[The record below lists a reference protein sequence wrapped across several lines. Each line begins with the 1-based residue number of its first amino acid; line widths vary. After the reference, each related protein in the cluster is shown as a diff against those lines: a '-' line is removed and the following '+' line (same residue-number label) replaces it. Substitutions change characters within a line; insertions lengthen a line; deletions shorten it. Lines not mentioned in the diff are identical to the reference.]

1 MQGLVFQRLR
11 ELFINLSQKQRVAL
25 ISLSVFTLVSMFLL
39 LVWANRP
46 EYALL
51 YSNLDAGD
59 ASRIIDD
66 LKTNGISYKLKDGG
80 NTVLVPKQDIYELR
94 IKYAGQNL
102 ISSGV
107 VGYELFDKNNLG
119 LTDFM
124 QKVNLKRALEG
135 ELTNTINQIESVV
148 QSRVHLVIPEPA
160 LFEDEKKKST
170 AAVVLKLRPHTQ
182 LDKKQVMGITHLIS
196 GSVEGLEPENVIIV
210 DTFGKVLSKKGAQDD
225 IIGLSSSQYELQQNV
240 EKYLTNKAQTMLDKV
255 LGVNNS
261 IVRVSATL
269 DFEKVTRTTESVDP
283 EKTAVLSEERNEDIE
298 TSVYRPFARVFTLII
313 LVIPGGIIFYFYKN
327 FLYFAIVLVFFKTVA
342 DLYSHIISHK
352 KVYSTEIK

>member
-1 MQGLVFQRLR
+1 MQTLILKRLR

-25 ISLSVFTLVSMFLL
+25 ISLSVFTLISMFLL

-59 ASRIIDD
+59 AFRIIDD

-102 ISSGV
+102 ISSGA

-148 QSRVHLVIPEPA
+148 QSRVHLVIP
-160 LFEDEKKKST
+160 
-170 AAVVLKLRPHTQ
+170 
-182 LDKKQVMGITHLIS
+182 
-196 GSVEGLEPENVIIV
+196 
-210 DTFGKVLSKKGAQDD
+210 
-225 IIGLSSSQYELQQNV
+225 
-240 EKYLTNKAQTMLDKV
+240 
-255 LGVNNS
+255 
-261 IVRVSATL
+261 
-269 DFEKVTRTTESVDP
+269 
-283 EKTAVLSEERNEDIE
+283 
-298 TSVYRPFARVFTLII
+298 
-313 LVIPGGIIFYFYKN
+313 
-327 FLYFAIVLVFFKTVA
+327 
-342 DLYSHIISHK
+342 
-352 KVYSTEIK
+352 